1 MTRRAKIAIADLQ
14 RLTSLGTCCKS
25 GTAIFAWRVTWN
37 YAYYHL
43 KSKITIIIICQDMKV
58 NFRISNSYE
67 LTGGPKEY
75 YTLECLYFFA
85 RNLETDHSLYVR
97 RVNIFFSGIFIL
109 LKSPPL
115 LYKFFK
121 AHFGQI
127 LLIFLFTS
135 VVKGY
140 NSRAH

>member
-1 MTRRAKIAIADLQ
+1 
-14 RLTSLGTCCKS
+14 
-25 GTAIFAWRVTWN
+25 
-37 YAYYHL
+37 
-43 KSKITIIIICQDMKV
+43 MKV

-97 RVNIFFSGIFIL
+97 RVNIFFFRGNYFIEI
-109 LKSPPL
+109 SPPL
-115 LYKFFK
+115 HYKFFK

-140 NSRAH
+140 NSSVH

>member
-1 MTRRAKIAIADLQ
+1 
-14 RLTSLGTCCKS
+14 
-25 GTAIFAWRVTWN
+25 
-37 YAYYHL
+37 
-43 KSKITIIIICQDMKV
+43 MKV

-97 RVNIFFSGIFIL
+97 RVNIFFSGVIIL
-109 LKSPPL
+109 LKSPPPL
-115 LYKFFK
+115 HYKFFK

-127 LLIFLFTS
+127 LLIFLVYS

-140 NSRAH
+140 NSSVH